1 MRLVC
6 DVEDVVPDVGAGGH
20 EVHGGLVV
28 LVPDEMVS
36 TGQLQ
41 ERLLERLDG
50 GVHDLGALREA
61 PHLLVLDTRC
71 NGNIFNTMINRLKV
85 EFIPSSITPDFSPGR
100 FSQSRGVGLRLLAHS
115 LSMEE
120 ILNAVVEE
128 LLEQLLRIA
137 IAVAGPLPS

>member
-1 MRLVC
+1 MA
-6 DVEDVVPDVGAGGH
+6 PDVGAGGH

-36 TGQLQ
+36 TGQL
-41 ERLLERLDG
+41 RERLDA
-50 GVHDLGALREA
+50 GVHDLGALRDA
-61 PHLLVLDTRC
+61 AHLLVLDTRC
-71 NGNIFNTMINRLKV
+71 NGNIFNTMINRLKL
-85 EFIPSSITPDFSPGR
+85 EFIPSSITTEFSPGR
-100 FSQSRGVGLRLLAHS
+100 FSQSRGVGLCLLAHN

-120 ILNAVVEE
+120 IFNVVVEE